1 MMPLIGM
8 PAKLG
13 PLGLGWKRSQQA
25 DRLMDVQI
33 ARMVKFHSILTRA
46 MLGVPARSLVG
57 QIQCRPSSFLRS
69 KTKFLLVPHDFEDG
83 IMIAFVMVA
92 LGRCGTGPVRRRSW
106 LGLGGVVTVV
116 AAGLAAYGFNSGL
129 GERRNRE

>member
-1 MMPLIGM
+1 M

-57 QIQCRPSSFLRS
+57 QIQYNTMSTIFFPSFKNEISPCPPRL
-69 KTKFLLVPHDFEDG
+69 
-83 IMIAFVMVA
+83 
-92 LGRCGTGPVRRRSW
+92 
-106 LGLGGVVTVV
+106 
-116 AAGLAAYGFNSGL
+116 
-129 GERRNRE
+129 